1 MSGDVMDIKRIA
13 IIGGGT
19 AGWLAANHLG
29 FELKAESDIEITVI
43 ESADIPTIG
52 VGEGTVPY
60 IKKSLEKFNI
70 SEAEL
75 IATCDVTF
83 KQGIKFV
90 EWLSPSVHGKGHYYY
105 HPFESPFPSGCDVT
119 PYWLMTRK
127 EIDFHWVTEQTG
139 VCDAMKSPKK
149 ISSLPYQ
156 GELGYAYHFDAV
168 KFAQL
173 LAKNAIKR
181 FSIKHQR
188 ITIVDAIKMD
198 DGSIDSLVDSE
209 GALHEFDFY
218 IDCSGFSS
226 LLIDKALSVPFV
238 DKKSCILTDT
248 ALAFQLPTNENIEI
262 PPFTIATAHK
272 AGWIWDIAL
281 PHRRGAGFV
290 YSSMCMN
297 ETEAVDEFS
306 KYLGVSAE
314 QFSPRKIPMKV
325 GYRQEF
331 WHKNCVAIGLA
342 QGFIEPLEATSILIS
357 DFSAE
362 YLARNFPRTC
372 DDMTMLA
379 KRYNKTL
386 TYSWERVIDF
396 VKLHYCVSDRNDSE
410 FWIENT
416 KPESC
421 SDLLRERLE
430 LWNAYPPKKS
440 DFFSHFE
447 VFNVENYL
455 YVLYGMKYLTRVSS
469 LSSFECSNSQS
480 QLEFVYS
487 RAEKLQHELLGHRDW
502 LNKLKS
508 AMTKNR
514 F

>member
-1 MSGDVMDIKRIA
+1 MDIKRIA

-19 AGWLAANHLG
+19 AGWLTANHLG
-29 FELKAESDIEITVI
+29 FELKAESDIEITLI
-43 ESADIPTIG
+43 ESPDIPTIG

-75 IATCDVTF
+75 IATCDATF

-90 EWLSPSVHGKGHYYY
+90 DWLNLDVHGKGHYYY

-119 PYWLMTRK
+119 PYWLTVKK
-127 EIDFHWVTEQTG
+127 ELEFHSVTEQASI
-139 VCDAMKSPKK
+139 CDAMRSPKK
-149 ISSLPYQ
+149 ISSLPYR
-156 GELGYAYHFDAV
+156 GELSYAYHFDAA

-173 LAKNAIKR
+173 LSRNAKKR

-188 ITIVDAIKMD
+188 ITIVSAIKKE
-198 DGSIDSLVDSE
+198 DGSIGSLVDSD

-226 LLIDKALSVPFV
+226 LLIDKTLSVPFV

-248 ALAFQLPTNENIEI
+248 ALAFQLPTDENCEI
-262 PPFTIATAHK
+262 PPYTIATAHK
-272 AGWIWDIAL
+272 AGWIWDISL
-281 PHRRGAGFV
+281 PHRRGTGFV
-290 YSSMCMN
+290 YSSSHMS
-297 ETEAVDEFS
+297 ESEAIDDFS
-306 KYLGVSAE
+306 KYLGVDIE
-314 QFSPRKIPMKV
+314 RFSPRKIPMNV
-325 GYRQEF
+325 GYRAKF
-331 WHKNCVAIGLA
+331 WDKNCVAIGLA
-342 QGFIEPLEATSILIS
+342 QGFVEPLEATSILIS

-362 YLARNFPRTC
+362 FLSRNFPRTT
-372 DDMTMLA
+372 DDLAMLS
-379 KRYNKTL
+379 KRYNNTL

-396 VKLHYCVSDRNDSE
+396 VKLHYCISDRNDSE

-416 KPESC
+416 KAESY
-421 SDLLRERLE
+421 SDVLRERLD
-430 LWNAYPPKKS
+430 LWSVYPPKKS

-455 YVLYGMKYLTRVSS
+455 YVLYGMKFFTKAHAI
-469 LSSFECSNSQS
+469 SSFECRNSQA
-480 QLEFVYS
+480 QIALVNS
-487 RAEKLQHELLGHRDW
+487 RAEKLREDLLGHRDW
-502 LNKLKS
+502 LNKLKM
-508 AMTKNR
+508 AMENHK